1 MDKVSMYAF
10 DEMRTDLLYFWKK
23 LEFFERHV
31 PHGCWCRS
39 VMEMHTKP
47 ISGKV
52 PYYLFF
58 CFVFPTSCYEY
69 CVAHGNTWIIAASA
83 KWSGHIEWGP
93 SGKVGHQWPWL
104 FSRSL
109 RKKKKKNQKKN
120 LMPHTQPEPGLPGA
134 IYGCKHR
141 RNCGLCTNALG
152 SYLPV
157 ICQWLCLSDHS
168 QSLLR

>member
-31 PHGCWCRS
+31 PHGHWCRS

-58 CFVFPTSCYEY
+58 FFFSYYLLWVLCRSRKHMDYCSKREMIWSYRMRPIRTS
-69 CVAHGNTWIIAASA
+69 
-83 KWSGHIEWGP
+83 GP
-93 SGKVGHQWPWL
+93 PMTTTIL
-104 FSRSL
+104 PITM
-109 RKKKKKNQKKN
+109 KKKKKN
-120 LMPHTQPEPGLPGA
+120 LTPHTQPEPGLPGA
-134 IYGCKHR
+134 IYGCKHC

-168 QSLLR
+168 RSFLR